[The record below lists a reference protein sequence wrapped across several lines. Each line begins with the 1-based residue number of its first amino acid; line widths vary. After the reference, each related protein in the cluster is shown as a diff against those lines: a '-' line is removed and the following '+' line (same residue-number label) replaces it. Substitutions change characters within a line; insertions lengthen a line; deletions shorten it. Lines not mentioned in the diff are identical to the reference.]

1 MRCIIA
7 CALTLFV
14 LAAALPHA
22 VAGEYVVGVEAID
35 YYPLYSAKDGEY
47 KGYARALLDAFAA
60 DAGHSFTY
68 KPLPVAR
75 LFETYLGSDEL
86 DFKYPD
92 NENWNTEAKS
102 GKSVVYSAPTLRYI
116 DGVSVLPEN
125 AGMAPEDLKSL
136 GLIRGFTPWE
146 YLDRIKSGALKTEEN
161 NDYEALLK
169 KTIRGRADGAYSNIV
184 VVRHKLE
191 QMGQPDALVFAE
203 SLPHTKS
210 AYHLSSL
217 KHPEV
222 IEAFNAW
229 MEQNADTVQ
238 SLKEEYGVEVE

>member
-1 MRCIIA
+1 M
-7 CALTLFV
+7 
-14 LAAALPHA
+14 
-22 VAGEYVVGVEAID
+22 
-35 YYPLYSAKDGEY
+35 
-47 KGYARALLDAFAA
+47 
-60 DAGHSFTY
+60 
-68 KPLPVAR
+68 
-75 LFETYLGSDEL
+75 
-86 DFKYPD
+86 
-92 NENWNTEAKS
+92 
-102 GKSVVYSAPTLRYI
+102 
-116 DGVSVLPEN
+116 
-125 AGMAPEDLKSL
+125 
-136 GLIRGFTPWE
+136 
-146 YLDRIKSGALKTEEN
+146 
-161 NDYEALLK
+161 
-169 KTIRGRADGAYSNIV
+169 